1 MERGNTTDFILKQFR
16 KKTKRIVKK
25 DLYTEFFY
33 LNRGRRVIEFL
44 QHEEVLSMNVFF
56 KEFLPESLKD
66 FIKVKILNDSEE
78 EVKTWYYDEEEL
90 VLVIEVNWGK
100 KQQEISVDIDIDNF
114 AITIIDQDQNMSKS
128 IDYVM
133 FNDYLISFLTLQARN
148 LAQTFDL
155 LSPNNKQKK

>member
-33 LNRGRRVIEFL
+33 LNRSRRVIEFL
-44 QHEEVLSMNVFF
+44 EHEKILAMDSFF
-56 KEFLPESLKD
+56 KEFLPQEFKD

-78 EVKTWYYDEEEL
+78 SISTWYYDEENL

-100 KQQEISVDIDIDNF
+100 KQQEISIDIDIDSF
-114 AITIIDQDQNMSKS
+114 VVSIIDQDQQVVKS
-128 IDYVM
+128 IDYIM

-148 LAQTFDL
+148 LAQTFEVL
-155 LSPNNKQKK
+155 ANNKRK

>member
-33 LNRGRRVIEFL
+33 LNRSRRVIEFL
-44 QHEEVLSMNVFF
+44 EHEKILAMDSFF
-56 KEFLPESLKD
+56 KEFLPQEFKD

-78 EVKTWYYDEEEL
+78 SISTWYYDEENL

-100 KQQEISVDIDIDNF
+100 KQQEISIDIDIDSF
-114 AITIIDQDQNMSKS
+114 VISIIDQDQQVVKS
-128 IDYVM
+128 IDYIM

-148 LAQTFDL
+148 LAQTFEVL
-155 LSPNNKQKK
+155 ANNKRK

>member
-16 KKTKRIVKK
+16 KKTKRLIKK

-44 QHEEVLSMNVFF
+44 EHEKELSMNVFF
-56 KEFLPESLKD
+56 KEFLPQEFRD
-66 FIKVKILNDSEE
+66 FVKVKILNDSEE

-90 VLVIEVNWGK
+90 VVAIEVNWGK
-100 KQQEISVDIDIDNF
+100 KQQEISVDIDIDLF
-114 AITIIDQDQNMSKS
+114 AITIVDQDQNMTKS
-128 IDYVM
+128 IDYIM

-148 LAQTFDL
+148 LAQTFEV
-155 LSPNNKQKK
+155 LSGNKTKEK